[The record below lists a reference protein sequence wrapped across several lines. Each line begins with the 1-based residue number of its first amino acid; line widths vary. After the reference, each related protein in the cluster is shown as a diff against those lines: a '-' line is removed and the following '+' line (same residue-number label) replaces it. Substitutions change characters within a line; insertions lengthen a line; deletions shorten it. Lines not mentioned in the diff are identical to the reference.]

1 MRLTQ
6 ISGTAVRAVALTL
19 VLMGAGAWASD
30 VKLAWISKP
39 DGGVQC
45 ERQGMAVEVMQKEL
59 KKSGIDTLCGA
70 KAGFVVPAV
79 CKGDLGFENVYAIRE
94 QDLPRAQALG
104 FTVFPN
110 DGRYGHPTPICTPVH
125 RP

>member
-1 MRLTQ
+1 MHPIK
-6 ISGTAVRAVALTL
+6 ISSSAVRTGALTL
-19 VLMGAGAWASD
+19 MFMGAGAWASD

-45 ERQGMAVEVMQKEL
+45 ERPGVTVEEMRKEL
-59 KKSGIDTLCGA
+59 KKSVIDALCGA
-70 KAGFVVPAV
+70 QAGFVVPAS
-79 CKGDLGFENVYAIRE
+79 CKGDSGVVNVYAIRE
-94 QDLPRAQALG
+94 RDLSRAESIG

-110 DGRYGHPTPICTPVH
+110 DGRYGHPTPICTPAH